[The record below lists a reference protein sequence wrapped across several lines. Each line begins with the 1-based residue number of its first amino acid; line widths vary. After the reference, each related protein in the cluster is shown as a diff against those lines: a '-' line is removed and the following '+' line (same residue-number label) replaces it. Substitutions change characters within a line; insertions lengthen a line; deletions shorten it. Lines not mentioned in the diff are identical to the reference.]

1 MDGLAKLQRDLQ
13 SRSTPLL
20 VLETLIVFLNN
31 LVASVGNLLTLI
43 VVLRSPRLRTIPSKF
58 VISLAISDIL
68 MAIPSAVLTTT
79 VSAKSDWPFGSATC
93 QIQGYFG
100 ITLAFASSETL
111 ALMSMNRYYR
121 VVKPTR
127 YRRVFAQRRTSLMIF
142 AAWLIASLVQLP
154 YVAVGHR
161 FLFHPG
167 KIYCNQDGKEPFST
181 ILVSVFGGIPMS
193 VISFC
198 SFKIFRS
205 VRAHTKTRFKDVGST
220 RVNVEDIKVSRILLV
235 MVLANIICFS
245 PVIIIEA
252 IDFFRHGSYLPRP
265 IYLFYT
271 IAATLSSSVNPI
283 IYGAMNRS
291 FRKEYIRLLRLDNCR
306 MFSVTRVTPMIASH
320 TTGLNLLGI
329 NPPARSIHS
338 PLATNNNIEL
348 K

>member
-1 MDGLAKLQRDLQ
+1 MVF
-13 SRSTPLL
+13 PW
-20 VLETLIVFLNN
+20 VLYRF
-31 LVASVGNLLTLI
+31 A
-43 VVLRSPRLRTIPSKF
+43 VLRF
-58 VISLAISDIL
+58 
-68 MAIPSAVLTTT
+68 
-79 VSAKSDWPFGSATC
+79 
-93 QIQGYFG
+93 
-100 ITLAFASSETL
+100 
-111 ALMSMNRYYR
+111 
-121 VVKPTR
+121 
-127 YRRVFAQRRTSLMIF
+127 
-142 AAWLIASLVQLP
+142 
-154 YVAVGHR
+154 
-161 FLFHPG
+161 
-167 KIYCNQDGKEPFST
+167 
-181 ILVSVFGGIPMS
+181 
-193 VISFC
+193 
-198 SFKIFRS
+198 FRS
-205 VRAHTKTRFKDVGST
+205 VRAHTKTRFKDVDST
-220 RVNVEDIKVSRILLV
+220 RVNVEDIKISRILLV

-291 FRKEYIRLLRLDNCR
+291 FRKEYIRLLRFDNCR